1 MPWWEARIQPV
12 PQTELQT
19 WYGRWSFPNLLGVE
33 ERPLAG
39 EQWALTQPWETQP
52 QGVEPTHVEVTM
64 WFEGGFPESLR
75 GLLPEGASL
84 LLREVHDEGWATTW
98 KDGFP
103 RIEISARLCVAPPWN
118 SESGDVILN
127 PGIGF
132 GTGHHATTAAALRLL
147 DRVADSCSTALD
159 VGAGS
164 GILTIAARH
173 LGLQARGIEIDPSAV
188 LSANANAKLNQ
199 QSGGFSNT
207 PLDQVAGR
215 FDCVLA
221 NLHAELI
228 VDMWQDLIEHSAH
241 WIILAGILEDR
252 AARVLDLVQE
262 PFVVV
267 HQETCSPWVSLL
279 LERSS

>member
-1 MPWWEARIQPV
+1 MAWWEARIQPV
-12 PQTELQT
+12 PQADLQG

-33 ERPLAG
+33 ELPLPG
-39 EQWALTQPWETQP
+39 EQWPLTQPWETHP
-52 QGVEPTHVEVTM
+52 QGVEPTHVEVKM
-64 WFEGGFPESLR
+64 WFEGNLPDNLHE
-75 GLLPEGASL
+75 LLPEGASL

-103 RIEISARLCVAPPWN
+103 RIEISPRLCVAPPWN
-118 SESGDVILN
+118 SEPGDVILN
-127 PGIGF
+127 PGVGF

-159 VGAGS
+159 VGSGS

-173 LGLQARGIEIDPSAV
+173 LGIQARGIEIDPSAV
-188 LSANANAKLNQ
+188 LSANANAELNHQ
-199 QSGGFSNT
+199 FGGFANT
-207 PLDQVAGR
+207 PLDQVEGP

-228 VDMWQDLIEHSAH
+228 VDMWQDLIERSDH
-241 WIILAGILEDR
+241 WLVLAGILEDR
-252 AARVLDLVQE
+252 VGCILDLVQA

-267 HQETCSPWVSLL
+267 HQETCSPWVALL
-279 LERSS
+279 LERTS